1 MVSEQVVKSAGND
14 LFLSC
19 CYQRLVSVLTC
30 HTGKSASTCTCCP
43 LHVTTLTTRSFS
55 LVAVKSGFGVHLYG
69 SLPLVFADSHPPRNV
84 NITIMV

>member
-30 HTGKSASTCTCCP
+30 HTGKSASTCTCRP
-43 LHVTTLTTRSFS
+43 LYVTTLTTLTTRSFS
-55 LVAVKSGFGVHLYG
+55 LEPL
-69 SLPLVFADSHPPRNV
+69 SLGLVYICMAHSP
-84 NITIMV
+84 

>member
-30 HTGKSASTCTCCP
+30 HTGKSATRSCRP

-55 LVAVKSGFGVHLYG
+55 LEPL
-69 SLPLVFADSHPPRNV
+69 SLGLVYICMAHSP
-84 NITIMV
+84 